1 MAFSDGGEDGT
12 MGSFTMF
19 AEIKQLLPKISAL
32 LGCFFP
38 RLRKNKFSCCF
49 FVVVV
54 LIGFSKL
61 PPSLVPSLEY
71 VRQTENP
78 GIMVSF
84 MCQCGYAVIPS

>member
-1 MAFSDGGEDGT
+1 MAFADGDEDGT

-19 AEIKQLLPKISAL
+19 AEIRHLLSKISAL
-32 LGCFFP
+32 LHCLFSG
-38 RLRKNKFSCCF
+38 LKKNKFSCCF
-49 FVVVV
+49 FVVV

-61 PPSLVPSLEY
+61 PPSLAPSLEY
-71 VRQTENP
+71 VRQKENP

>member
-32 LGCFFP
+32 LG
-38 RLRKNKFSCCF
+38 CF